1 MNRRI
6 ETSEGKVY
14 RRNRGRDVATAS
26 SCCRQTLPHGE
37 TLLQLVIAVGLVLIM
52 VWVRGAVTQV
62 ARVSIDLRSDTLQ
75 GRPLPLVPNG
85 N

>member
-14 RRNRGRDVATAS
+14 RSNRGRDVATAS
-26 SCCRQTLPHGE
+26 SCCGQTLSYGE
-37 TLLQLVIAVGLVLIM
+37 TLLQLAIAVGLVLII

-62 ARVSIDLRSDTLQ
+62 APVSIDLRSHTLQ

-85 N
+85 D

>member
-14 RRNRGRDVATAS
+14 RRNRGRNVATAS
-26 SCCRQTLPHGE
+26 SCCRQTLSHGE
-37 TLLQLVIAVGLVLIM
+37 TLLQLAIAVDLVLII

-62 ARVSIDLRSDTLQ
+62 APVSIDTKSHPSGTAS
-75 GRPLPLVPNG
+75 LVPNG
-85 N
+85 D